1 MHVCMQTNNLSFL
14 IGAQALQRARF
25 GRGTGSI
32 FLDDVACTGS
42 EARLVD
48 CPHDPNTGDCSH
60 FEDAS
65 VKCSAGNFQNDTR
78 GEAVL

>member
-1 MHVCMQTNNLSFL
+1 MQSLSVISSL
-14 IGAQALQRARF
+14 IGAQALQRAHF
-25 GRGTGSI
+25 GRGTAGI

-48 CPHDPNTGDCSH
+48 CPHDPGPGDCSH

-65 VKCSAGNFQNDTR
+65 VICNTGNFYQNNTR
-78 GEAVL
+78 GDGK